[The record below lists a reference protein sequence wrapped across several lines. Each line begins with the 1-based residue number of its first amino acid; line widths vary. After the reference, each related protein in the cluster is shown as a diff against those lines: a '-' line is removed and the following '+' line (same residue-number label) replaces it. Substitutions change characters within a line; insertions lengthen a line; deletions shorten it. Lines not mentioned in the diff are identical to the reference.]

1 MKEEQ
6 KVWIRGVEGRG
17 EEVIKMLE
25 DRGGKNVDGME
36 GEDPYTLYYINH
48 FGNIYFIE
56 DYDEMANIIM
66 DYYKEIKLP
75 EQCEHQERWKDGDVL
90 YSEKDGLFSVFD
102 GSVCMNDNGFQSTGA
117 YFGVTENGFCTRGNF
132 GGKGC
137 PHLATPSEVEHFHE
151 ILHKYGK
158 EWDAEK
164 KQFVEWR
171 WKPKEG
177 DTYYY
182 VDGCTLVEDRTFE
195 GRVFDERHYEVGNC
209 FRTRE
214 EAEAMAE
221 KIKKLL
227 KGGRNED

>member
-1 MKEEQ
+1 MKDEQ

-17 EEVIKMLE
+17 KEVIKTLE
-25 DRGGKNVDGME
+25 DLGGKNVDDIE
-36 GEDPYTLYYINH
+36 GEEPNTLYYINH

-75 EQCEHQERWKDGDVL
+75 EQYEHQEQWKDGDVL
-90 YSEKDGLFSVFD
+90 YSENDGLFSVFD

-164 KQFVEWR
+164 RQLVDWK
-171 WKPKEG
+171 WKPKE
-177 DTYYY
+177 DEYYY
-182 VDGCTLVEDRTFE
+182 F
-195 GRVFDERHYEVGNC
+195 FDEMMQTHRNEWEDSPMDQHLFEVGNC

-214 EAEAMAE
+214 EAEAMAK

-227 KGGRNED
+227 KGESD

>member
-1 MKEEQ
+1 MEDKQ
-6 KVWIRGVEGRG
+6 KVWIRGVDGRG
-17 EEVIKMLE
+17 KEVIKMLE
-25 DRGGKNVDGME
+25 DLGGKNVDGME
-36 GEDPYTLYYINH
+36 GEYPDTLYYITH

-171 WKPKEG
+171 WKPKRNEEYWAITPEG
-177 DTYYY
+177 DIDLYRWEDAIDDSKYY
-182 VDGCTLVEDRTFE
+182 DF
-195 GRVFDERHYEVGNC
+195 GNC

>member
-1 MKEEQ
+1 MKDEQ
-6 KVWIRGVEGRG
+6 CVFIRGVEGRG
-17 EEVIKMLE
+17 DEVIEMLKS
-25 DRGGKNVDGME
+25 RGGKLYGQIDGE
-36 GEDPYTLYYINH
+36 TPDFIYCIFHDGYI
-48 FGNIYFIE
+48 YSVS
-56 DYDEMANIIM
+56 YDFELAKVIM
-66 DYYKEIKLP
+66 DNYRELHLP
-75 EQCEHQERWKDGDVL
+75 ERWKDGDVL
-90 YSEKDGLFSVFD
+90 ANVEFD
-102 GSVCMNDNGFQSTGA
+102 DCFAVCKCKSVCITRDDA
-117 YFGVTENGFCTRGNF
+117 YHCYMYADFGCGEIDAD
-132 GGKGC
+132 GC
-137 PHLATPSEVEHFHE
+137 NILHSAYRLATPSEVEHFHE
-151 ILHKYGK
+151 LLHKHGK

-164 KQFVEWR
+164 KKLVEWR